1 MDSSKARMSIEQFVK
16 RGRLGPDKTERQII
30 RTLGSHF
37 GGSIAPILLMTEPS
51 LAEVEGV
58 GTVTLRFIKDRLEA
72 YRLEPRDF
80 CERVEDRVK
89 TLYGSVEESP
99 IQVLYIL
106 AVNQGIATFSHY
118 HASPAVDLLARIN
131 PQMTI
136 AELIAMDRATL
147 AKYIDLHGITIDSH
161 RSTIIIN
168 EIVER
173 LRNWNMHLAKHPAQV
188 AAS

>member
-1 MDSSKARMSIEQFVK
+1 M
-16 RGRLGPDKTERQII
+16 
-30 RTLGSHF
+30 
-37 GGSIAPILLMTEPS
+37 
-51 LAEVEGV
+51 
-58 GTVTLRFIKDRLEA
+58 
-72 YRLEPRDF
+72 
-80 CERVEDRVK
+80 
-89 TLYGSVEESP
+89 
-99 IQVLYIL
+99 
-106 AVNQGIATFSHY
+106 
-118 HASPAVDLLARIN
+118 DLLARIN

>member
-1 MDSSKARMSIEQFVK
+1 MDSSKARMSIDQFVK

-58 GTVTLRFIKDRLEA
+58 
-72 YRLEPRDF
+72 
-80 CERVEDRVK
+80 
-89 TLYGSVEESP
+89 
-99 IQVLYIL
+99 
-106 AVNQGIATFSHY
+106 ATFSHY